1 MKEPTEESLF
11 TAFIAPID
19 AYELPQRF
27 TFPFYYQPHALCL
40 LAAKE
45 LQAYLQTQQAWQH
58 NFGLSNNKANS
69 IGKMFGVLLVK
80 NQAGEVGY
88 LSAFSG
94 KLAESL
100 LLTGFVPP
108 VYDLLHE
115 SGFYLKGQKILNQLT
130 QNIAVLEKMPAINE
144 CEVALKN
151 AIACSEEAIQAHR
164 ALMIAGRKLRKSQ
177 RVTAEADLERDDF
190 LVLQEQLAQ
199 QSIKEKLQ
207 LRDLTVYWQKR
218 IADAEANRQQQ
229 TAELESLKTQR
240 KSLSAD
246 LQQQIF
252 DQYRFLNTQ
261 GTEKSLLTIFQATT
275 QVVPPAGAGEC
286 AAPKLLHYAFKAG
299 LQPLAMAEFWW
310 GASPKSEIRK
320 HLTFYPACQGKCQPI
335 LAHML
340 EGMDMDENPLLN
352 NPAEGKNIDIIYE
365 DAVMLVINK
374 PADFLSVPGKNIQDS
389 VFFRIQQAYPEAK
402 GGLIVHRLDM
412 STSGLMLIALTKDA
426 HKQLQKQF
434 IKRTVKKRYVAL
446 LDGVLEAD
454 SGEIDLPLRLDI
466 DDRPRQLVCYEHGRV
481 AITHWEVIAR
491 KNNQTKVYFYPLT
504 GRTHQLRVHSAHE
517 QGLNAPIV
525 GDDLY
530 GTQSERLHLHAE
542 WIEFNHPVTK
552 ELMSF
557 QVDAEF

>member
-1 MKEPTEESLF
+1 MTESFKESLF

-19 AYELPQRF
+19 AYALPKRF

-45 LQAYLQTQQAWQH
+45 LQDYLKTQQAWQH
-58 NFGLSNNKANS
+58 NFGLADNKANS

-80 NQAGEVGY
+80 NKAGEVGY

-94 KLAESL
+94 KLAESNL
-100 LLTGFVPP
+100 LAGFVPP
-108 VYDLLHE
+108 VFDLLNE
-115 SGFYLKGQKILNQLT
+115 AGFYLKGQQILNQLT
-130 QNIAVLEKMPAINE
+130 QEITILEKNPDINE
-144 CEVALKN
+144 CELALKN
-151 AIACSEEAIQAHR
+151 ERLCSEEAIQAHR
-164 ALMIAGRKLRKSQ
+164 ALMIAGRKNRKAQ
-177 RVTAEADLERDDF
+177 RAIAEAELEREDF
-190 LVLQEQLAQ
+190 LVLQAQLAQ

-218 IADAEANRQQQ
+218 IADAEANQQQQ

-252 DQYRFLNTQ
+252 DQYRFLNKQ

-275 QVVPPAGAGEC
+275 QLIPPAGAGEC
-286 AAPKLLHYAFKAG
+286 AAPKLLHYAFKTG
-299 LQPLAMAEFWW
+299 MQPLAMAEFWW

-340 EGMDMDENPLLN
+340 QGMDMDENPLLN
-352 NPAEGKNIDIIYE
+352 NPAEGKQIDIIYE

-389 VFFRIQQAYPEAK
+389 VFVRIQQAYPEAK

-446 LDGVLEAD
+446 LDGLLEAD

-466 DDRPRQLVCYEHGRV
+466 DDRPRQLVCYEHGR
-481 AITHWEVIAR
+481 AATTHWEVIAR

-552 ELMSF
+552 EVMSF